1 MFIEG
6 LKNTPYGLDFLVFSI
21 WGQDLIL
28 SSLFFFFFKKNSVIV
43 VFNYICVRINGHW
56 PSSF

>member
-28 SSLFFFFFKKNSVIV
+28 SSLFFFLNSVIV

>member
-28 SSLFFFFFKKNSVIV
+28 SSLFFFFKNSVIV

>member
-28 SSLFFFFFKKNSVIV
+28 SSLSFFFLNSVIV